1 MLWSSAAR
9 VIIDEIAALGA
20 FNVGQPVVQPEQ
32 ELELRNAVERL
43 VTSISIY
50 APCCPLMSTYRSALL
65 SHFIVAN
72 DFFYHLDFQ
81 LTKVQQAYAGV

>member
-1 MLWSSAAR
+1 MVWSSAAR
-9 VIIDEIAALGA
+9 VLIDEIAALGA

-50 APCCPLMSTYRSALL
+50 APCCPLMSTCIIPIMHIASSLTTLL
-65 SHFIVAN
+65 
-72 DFFYHLDFQ
+72 
-81 LTKVQQAYAGV
+81 